1 MASISSADAPHVVSR
16 ELTRIV
22 LTGSESV
29 GKTTLGA
36 QLAAHYGV
44 ACVPEFVRDYA
55 AAKGA
60 PLDFRDHGPIAKGQ
74 MALEDT
80 HIASAMARG
89 DALLLQDT
97 DLVSTVVYCYH
108 YFGRCPEFIEAAA
121 VARRPTHYLLLD
133 IDVPW
138 VADGIRDR
146 EERRDEV
153 QSLFRDTLARFDAP
167 VTVVQGTWEERLTT
181 ATALINTLLH
191 DAPGATSGA
200 SHR

>member
-1 MASISSADAPHVVSR
+1 MASIGGTDAPR
-16 ELTRIV
+16 DGMTTLTRIV

-80 HIASAMARG
+80 QIAAARMRG
-89 DALLLQDT
+89 DTLLLQDT
-97 DLVSTVVYCYH
+97 DLVSTVVYCHH
-108 YFGRCPEFIEAAA
+108 YFGRCPAFIEEAAI
-121 VARRPTHYLLLD
+121 ARRAAHYLLLD

-138 VADGIRDR
+138 IADGVRDR
-146 EERRDEV
+146 EALRHEV
-153 QSLFRDTLARFDAP
+153 QALFRDTLARFDAP
-167 VTVVQGTWEERLTT
+167 VTVVQGTWDERLTT
-181 ATALINTLLH
+181 AAALIDILL
-191 DAPGATSGA
+191 APEKHG
-200 SHR
+200 